1 MYAITG
7 ITGHVGGAAADALI
21 EAGAPVRA
29 VVRNRDKGAA
39 WQGRV
44 TEVAVADF
52 TDRTALTAAL
62 TGCRGAFVMLP
73 TVATFTDA
81 DHRRMADSIAAAV
94 AASGVSQV
102 VMLSSIGADLAEG
115 NGPIRWLHHL
125 ETGLRGSGAVLT
137 LIRSPHFQEK
147 VEDVLGAVRGAGIYP
162 VLGESADV
170 PVPMV
175 ATRDVG
181 AAVAHALTA
190 PPAVTEVVD
199 LDAPA
204 YTERRG
210 GGGGWRGG
218 GGRPP
223 PRRAAPGGPPP
234 PDLRSPGQPNRHRAR
249 GSLPHVP
256 DRIANRS
263 LARIGSCP
271 AHPVCAFPVASQ
283 PALSGR
289 CNGPA
294 RTRTRAAVTVCF
306 GGESTDR
313 FDA

>member
-29 VVRNRDKGAA
+29 VVRDRDKGAA
-39 WQGRV
+39 WQERV
-44 TEVAVADF
+44 SEVAVADF

-62 TGCRGAFVMLP
+62 TGCQGAFVMLP

-94 AASGVSQV
+94 AASGVPHV

-125 ETGLRGSGAVLT
+125 ETRLRGSGAVLT

-147 VEDVLGAVRGAGIYP
+147 VEDILGAVRGAGLYP

-204 YTERRG
+204 YTERRVAETLSRLLG
-210 GGGGWRGG
+210 APLRVVTVPRPGWLDALTGAGVPQPLAAELVELYDAGSRGILK
-218 GGRPP
+218 
-223 PRRAAPGGPPP
+223 PRGDR
-234 PDLRSPGQPNRHRAR
+234 RHRCVTELDATLR
-249 GSLPHVP
+249 GIL
-256 DRIANRS
+256 RLRE
-263 LARIGSCP
+263 
-271 AHPVCAFPVASQ
+271 
-283 PALSGR
+283 
-289 CNGPA
+289 
-294 RTRTRAAVTVCF
+294 AVV
-306 GGESTDR
+306 
-313 FDA
+313 